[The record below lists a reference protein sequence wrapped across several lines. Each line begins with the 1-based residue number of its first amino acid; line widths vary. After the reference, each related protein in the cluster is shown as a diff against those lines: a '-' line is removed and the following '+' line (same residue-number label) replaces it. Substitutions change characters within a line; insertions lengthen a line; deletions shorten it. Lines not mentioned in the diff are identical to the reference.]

1 MSSFLRKFKREKEP
15 NYKELYEIEL
25 NNRKKYEKRYRQ
37 KCAESIELQKQ
48 TGIADLRKKLMQV
61 SDELEQKK
69 LELSEIKED
78 RSKLYVKLEDTR
90 NELEIERNKNKN
102 GK

>member
-15 NYKELYEIEL
+15 DYKNLYEIEL

-48 TGIADLRKKLMQV
+48 TGIADLRKELMKI
-61 SDELEQKK
+61 SDELEKTK
-69 LELSEIKED
+69 EELSFVKED
-78 RSKLYVKLEDTR
+78 RSKLYLQLEDTR

-102 GK
+102 GE